1 MAETSTTTFM
11 NLVLPTP
18 GERLGPTWATDI
30 NTALTRIDQHDHSS
44 IGKKLGVAALTID
57 ADLDFSPGTSD
68 YATLNKKYS
77 GFTNNSGTLAS
88 ASFPASIFVTG
99 GNLFYNNSTGSQI
112 QLTDGSALSSTGV
125 SAIQFA
131 KFADTLSSSSSTS
144 PDTINVSDNA
154 SYYVCDTSST
164 EVFVRLPAASGA
176 AAGRFFVIKDISGAA
191 STNNITVHVSGT
203 DKIDNAS
210 THVIASNFGSATFI
224 SRGNSINYDVI

>member
-44 IGKKLGVAALTID
+44 IGKSLGVAALTID

-68 YATLNKKYS
+68 FATTNKKYS
-77 GFTNNSGTLAS
+77 GFVNNSGTLAA
-88 ASFPASIFVTG
+88 ASFPASVFVTG
-99 GNLFYNNSTGSQI
+99 GNLFYNNSTGGQV
-112 QLTDGSALSSTGV
+112 QLTDGAALSSTGV

-131 KFADTLSSSSSTS
+131 KFADTLSSSSSTA
-144 PDTINVSDNA
+144 PDTINASDNA

-164 EVFVRLPAASGA
+164 AVFVRLPAALGV

-191 STNNITVHVSGT
+191 STNNITVQVSGT
-203 DKIDNAS
+203 DTIDGAS

-224 SRGNSINYDVI
+224 SRGNSVAYDVI